1 MVFLDDSKER
11 SMATSA
17 KTAPPVVKPQTANFF
32 ELSHGKDTLTY
43 TVSNI
48 AGQPVLDYIHSGKT
62 RSFVGEQIRIEK
74 TVLGTEVTVTL
85 KINVD
90 SNAHLLTLVLPD
102 VHVGSKGPE
111 KLSVPV
117 IFHTLL
123 GTIVGPPPIGPAQTY
138 EVQIFHGTAS
148 FVVS

>member
-1 MVFLDDSKER
+1 
-11 SMATSA
+11 MATSG
-17 KTAPPVVKPQTANFF
+17 KSPPPILKPQAANFF
-32 ELSHGKDTLTY
+32 ELSHDKDTITY

-48 AGQPVLDYIHSGKT
+48 AGQPVLDYTHGGKT
-62 RSFVGEQIRIEK
+62 RSFTGEEIRREK
-74 TVLGTEVTVTL
+74 TTLGTEVTVTL

-102 VHVGSKGPE
+102 VHVGPKGPE

-117 IFHTLL
+117 IFHTLV

-138 EVQIFHGTAS
+138 EVKIFRGTAS